1 MTAFAAECPLQDVAY
16 VYDGTTEG
24 LFTAIFKAYE
34 NHEDPQDVMRKGVLQ
49 PRLGQSVKYIDADA
63 TLAARVGAGIERAC
77 GKQGL
82 RACVRASLSDD
93 PDAGSIVY
101 RFVRYAMGR
110 AKAQGAAGGRQ
121 GREAGRAP
129 QGKTRGRGALAGGNA
144 LASRCDPRDALAPRE
159 APRRQRLGG
168 DVVQDST
175 KYRGILGEIAN
186 PEVAPLLALEK
197 SVMNERHLM
206 QQFMR
211 FEQLEGG
218 AWFARCSPKAAVV
231 PLLMDWFS
239 GRFNTQ
245 PFVIYDEVHQMA
257 GVYEGNGWHI
267 VKTDTVNVPEKTD
280 DERAMQQAWQ
290 RFYRTVSIDARY
302 HPELRVHFMPKR
314 FWRHLPEM
322 NAASAT
328 DAARLQDRTQG

>member
-1 MTAFAAECPLQDVAY
+1 MSGFAGTCPLQDVAY

-34 NHEDPQDVMRKGVLQ
+34 SHEDPQDVMREGVLQ
-49 PRLGQSVKYIDADA
+49 PRLGQSVKRIDADA
-63 TLAARVGAGIERAC
+63 ALAARVGAGIERAC

-82 RACVRASLSDD
+82 NACVRASLSDD

-101 RFVRYAMGR
+101 RFVRYAMSREKTR
-110 AKAQGAAGGRQ
+110 ARARRQQ
-121 GREAGRAP
+121 GRKASGAPGPDACRLGASPSGR
-129 QGKTRGRGALAGGNA
+129 TS
-144 LASRCDPRDALAPRE
+144 ASALAPRN
-159 APRRQRLGG
+159 APKRQRLGN
-168 DVVQDST
+168 DTCQDPT
-175 KYRGILGEIAN
+175 TYRGILGEIAN
-186 PEVAPLLALEK
+186 PEVAPLLELEK

-239 GRFNTQ
+239 ARFNTQ
-245 PFVIYDEVHQMA
+245 PFAIYDEVHHMA
-257 GVYEGNGWHI
+257 GVYEGSGWHI
-267 VKTDTVNVPEKTD
+267 VRTDTVNVPRKTE
-280 DERAMQQAWQ
+280 DEIAMQRAWQ

-322 NAASAT
+322 NAAHAT
-328 DAARLQDRTQG
+328 DAARLQDRTRG

>member
-34 NHEDPQDVMRKGVLQ
+34 NHEDPQDVVQEGILQ

-63 TLAARVGAGIERAC
+63 ALAARVGAGIERAC

-82 RACVRASLSDD
+82 TACIRASLSDD
-93 PDAGSIVY
+93 PDTGSIVY
-101 RFVRYAMGR
+101 RFVRYAMSREKTR
-110 AKAQGAAGGRQ
+110 ARTRRQQ
-121 GREAGRAP
+121 GRKASGASGKDACRLGTSPSGRTSSP
-129 QGKTRGRGALAGGNA
+129 
-144 LASRCDPRDALAPRE
+144 ALAPHE
-159 APRRQRLGG
+159 ALKQQRFDNATG
-168 DVVQDST
+168 QDPT

-211 FEQLEGG
+211 FEQLEGDV
-218 AWFARCSPKAAVV
+218 WFARCSPKAAVV

-245 PFVIYDEVHQMA
+245 PFAIYDEIHHMA
-257 GVYEGNGWHI
+257 GIYEGNGWH
-267 VKTDTVNVPEKTD
+267 VVRTDAVNVPKKTG
-280 DERAMQQAWQ
+280 DELAMQRAWR
-290 RFYRTVSIDARY
+290 RFYQTVSIDARY

-314 FWRHLPEM
+314 FWQNLPEM
-322 NAASAT
+322 NAPDVTSE
-328 DAARLQDRTQG
+328 ARLQDRTQG